1 MIENI
6 LKKAR
11 ENDFSAKDLELITL
25 AYKELD
31 GMGDHGFRVGKI
43 VCDLNSDVTTILA
56 ALLHDVVISGKL
68 SLDEVK
74 EKYGSDTA
82 LLISNLIKIENIK
95 MTDFNESSSLYL
107 RKVLVG
113 ISDDVRV
120 IIIKLADRLDE
131 MRNAIDLSLEEKKAL
146 ASDTMNVLI
155 PIAHR
160 LGINSIKSELE
171 DLSLKFSKPDVYN
184 EILEKL
190 DGTRTDLMIS
200 LEDMKNSIM
209 DILSEHG
216 ISFSIKARVKSVYSI
231 YNKLTTGRKW
241 SDIYDILA
249 MRLIVPTKE
258 DCYTCIGLIHAK
270 YRPIPKRFK
279 DYIAMP
285 KENMY
290 QSLHTSVFGIDGH
303 IFEIQIR
310 TPEMDE
316 LAEHG
321 IASHWSYK
329 EHGTLN
335 SQNMMEQK
343 LAIFRNIINLAKEES
358 TDEMF
363 NQNMEQELFNNLI
376 YVYTPKGDVIEM
388 PAHATPI
395 DFAYRIHS
403 DVGDKTVSAIVND
416 NIVPLNYELQDGD
429 VIKINTNNSS
439 KPSKAWLKFV
449 KTPQA
454 RNKIK
459 SYFSKRDKEKYILEG
474 KDLLE
479 KELKK
484 DHLNFNDVYTPE
496 KLKEIY
502 DILKINSVEDIYL
515 GIGSLRFTAGYIVSL
530 GKEKRN
536 DAKDIIIERVSKPNA
551 DNKINYKNDVI
562 VAGTDNILINIA
574 KCCTPVYGDDIIGY
588 VTKGDGVSIHRKSC
602 PNVKG
607 IHERLI
613 DVSWNTTAENKL
625 YLTDVV
631 IKTDTDVNHL
641 LDIVT
646 VASTRNVS
654 VNSVKEINNDDK
666 LSYKLI
672 IKTYNTKDL
681 ELFLDDIRLLNFVL
695 EVVR

>member
-11 ENDFSAKDLELITL
+11 ENGFSAKDLELITL

-43 VCDLNSDVTTILA
+43 VCDLNSDITTILA
-56 ALLHDVVISGKL
+56 ALLHDAVISEKL
-68 SLDEVK
+68 SLEDVN
-74 EKYGSDTA
+74 EKYGSDVS

-95 MTDFNESSSLYL
+95 MTDFNESTSLYL

-131 MRNAIDLSLEEKKAL
+131 MRNAIDLTSEEKKAL
-146 ASDTMNVLI
+146 ANDTMNVLV

-190 DGTRTDLMIS
+190 DGTRADLMVS

-321 IASHWSYK
+321 VASHWSYK

-358 TDEMF
+358 TEEMF

-439 KPSKAWLKFV
+439 KPSKSWLKFV

-484 DHLNFNDVYTPE
+484 EHLNFNDLYTTE

-502 DILKINSVEDIYL
+502 ELLKINSVEDIYL
-515 GIGSLRFTAGYIVSL
+515 GIGSLRFTASYIVSL
-530 GKEKRN
+530 GTEKRTG
-536 DAKDIIIERVSKPNA
+536 AKEIIIEKVSKPSVN
-551 DNKINYKNDVI
+551 NKISYKNDVI

-574 KCCTPVYGDDIIGY
+574 KCCTPVYGDEIIGY
-588 VTKGDGVSIHRKSC
+588 VTKGEGVSVHRKSC
-602 PNVKG
+602 PNIKG
-607 IHERLI
+607 VHERLI
-613 DVSWNTTAENKL
+613 DVSWNASAESKL
-625 YLTDVV
+625 YLTDIV

-666 LSYKLI
+666 ISYKLMV
-672 IKTYNTKDL
+672 KTYNTQDL
-681 ELFLDDIRLLNFVL
+681 ERFLDDIRLLRFVL

>member
-1 MIENI
+1 MIEQI
-6 LKKAR
+6 LKKCK
-11 ENDFSAKDLELITL
+11 ENGFNSGELELINS
-25 AYKELD
+25 AYKELT
-31 GMGDHGFRVGKI
+31 GLSDHSLRVGKI
-43 VCDLNSDVTTILA
+43 VCELNTDLTTILA
-56 ALLHDVVISGKL
+56 AILHDALQNNKIDLEYVEVNYGQS
-68 SLDEVK
+68 VK
-74 EKYGSDTA
+74 E
-82 LLISNLIKIENIK
+82 LLANLFKIENIK
-95 MTDFNESSSLYL
+95 LNDSNDSSSLYL

-131 MRNAIDLSLEEKKAL
+131 MRNALDLSPEEKLNL
-146 ASDTMNVLI
+146 ANETMNILI

-171 DLSLKFSKPDVYN
+171 DLCLKFSKPDIYN
-184 EILEKL
+184 EIIEHL
-190 DGTRTDLMIS
+190 DGTREDLMIS

-209 DILSEHG
+209 DILSSHG
-216 ISFSIKARVKSVYSI
+216 INFTIKARVKSVYSI

-249 MRLIVPTKE
+249 MRLIVPTTE

-285 KENMY
+285 KDNMY
-290 QSLHTSVFGIDGH
+290 QSLHTSVFGVDGH

-329 EHGTLN
+329 EHTSGST
-335 SQNMMEQK
+335 QNLMEQK
-343 LAIFRNIINLAKEES
+343 LALFRNIINMAKEES
-358 TDEMF
+358 SDEIF
-363 NQNMEQELFNNLI
+363 SQNMQQELLNKLI

-388 PAHATPI
+388 PAKATPI

-403 DVGDKTVSAIVND
+403 DVGDKMVGAIVND
-416 NIVPLNYELQDGD
+416 NIVPLSYELQDGD

-439 KPSKAWLKFV
+439 KPSKSWLKIV

-459 SYFSKRDKEKYILEG
+459 SYFSKRDKEKYIEDG

-484 DHLNFNDVYTPE
+484 EHLNFNENFTND
-496 KLKEIY
+496 KLNELY
-502 DILKINSVEDIYL
+502 QTLKVNSIDDIYF
-515 GIGSLRFTAGYIVSL
+515 GIGSLRYTASYVINL
-530 GKEKRN
+530 ITNKKQEPKEMMF
-536 DAKDIIIERVSKPNA
+536 ERV
-551 DNKINYKNDVI
+551 NKSNNNKETYKNDVI
-562 VAGTDNILINIA
+562 VSGTDNILVNMA
-574 KCCTPVYGDDIIGY
+574 KCCNPVFGDEIIGY
-588 VTKGDGVSIHRKSC
+588 VTKGEGVSVHRKNCS
-602 PNVKG
+602 NLKG
-607 IHERLI
+607 VVERLI
-613 DVSWNTTAENKL
+613 DVEWNTLLEPKM
-625 YLTDVV
+625 YLTNIT
-631 IKTDTDVNHL
+631 IKTNTSDNHL

-646 VASTRNVS
+646 TASTKNIS
-654 VNSVKEINNDDK
+654 INSVKENTDGDI
-666 LSYKLI
+666 LIYKLI
-672 IKTYNTKDL
+672 VKTYNKRELDL
-681 ELFLDDIRLLNFVL
+681 FIDALRCQNYITEVIR
-695 EVVR
+695 